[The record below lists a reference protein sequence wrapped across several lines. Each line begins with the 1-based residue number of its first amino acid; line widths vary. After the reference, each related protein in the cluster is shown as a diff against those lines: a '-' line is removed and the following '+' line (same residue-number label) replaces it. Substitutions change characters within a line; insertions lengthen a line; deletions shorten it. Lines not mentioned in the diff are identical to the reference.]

1 MDKKTLPEIEMTI
14 TSKEIKASTPKLAI
28 SWKTSDWT
36 LWIDG
41 KHKYAAWFN
50 FKTDGRI
57 DVDYDK
63 AVLSCFYGDSEA
75 AEELNK
81 LLPDN
86 E

>member
-1 MDKKTLPEIEMTI
+1 MDEKKLSEIELTI
-14 TSKEIKASTPKLAI
+14 TSKKIKANTPKLDI
-28 SWKTSDWT
+28 SYKISDWT

-41 KHKYAAWFN
+41 IHGYAAWFN
-50 FKTDGRI
+50 FKTDDRI

-75 AEELNK
+75 AEELEK
-81 LLPDN
+81 VLPDN